1 MATSQPKPL
10 SPTAVQ
16 ADEDGFIALK
26 EMAAD
31 YKPANQTYTV
41 QAVQALVDALS
52 AAHEAEKLA
61 GDALKAK
68 RDAAVAA
75 ELAFHQAMLG
85 VKEQVIAQY
94 GKNSDQVASLGL
106 KKKSEYRRP
115 VRKTKATEVRNAA

>member
-1 MATSQPKPL
+1 
-10 SPTAVQ
+10 
-16 ADEDGFIALK
+16 
-26 EMAAD
+26 
-31 YKPANQTYTV
+31 
-41 QAVQALVDALS
+41 
-52 AAHEAEKLA
+52 AHEAEKLA